1 MAATLMERFQLIK
14 GIDPVANAFASTVY
28 SDVVDMSDFSRLLFV
43 RYDGVGTTG
52 TSTVTVNACDNTTPS
67 NRTPITFR
75 YRQILTGDTEGT
87 LTAAAVTGFTTTAGS
102 SKIVAVE
109 VHELDVASTG
119 YRYVE
124 CKFVEVA
131 ASAVLGG
138 VLIFGEKK
146 VRRAIAASS
155 ID

>member
-67 NRTPITFR
+67 NRTPIPFR

-102 SKIVAVE
+102 SKIVAIE
-109 VHELDVASTG
+109 VDELDVASTG

>member
-67 NRTPITFR
+67 NRTPIPFR

-109 VHELDVASTG
+109 VDEPAVASTG